1 MLTVK
6 GKLKE
11 DFYIAITAAIE
22 KDINTITPSDVIPIY
37 IYYTY
42 NAELQTEF

>member
-11 DFYIAITAAIE
+11 DFYIAITSSIE
-22 KDINTITPSDVIPIY
+22 KNINSITPSDVVPIY

-42 NAELQTEF
+42 NADL